1 MLSGGKKLNRINQ
14 ELFCTTYA
22 KVKQVA
28 LNVAR
33 MDIDILFKVLAT
45 EWLSL
50 VLCESVMADHL
61 LGPQN

>member
-1 MLSGGKKLNRINQ
+1 MQ
-14 ELFCTTYA
+14 

-33 MDIDILFKVLAT
+33 MGIDILFKVLAT

-61 LGPQN
+61 LGPRN